1 MIPSDIL
8 FDSELATQGMSGHVP
23 YADVSRR
30 QSSYIAAEYLPKK
43 KIVIQD
49 PRNMSRD
56 DVKVFLC
63 NIAARQ
69 LTMPLKQVFRFKKIA
84 TGRKG
89 NGKLQQAVYP
99 GDMDDTEA
107 EALREEKLEA
117 KHRRGARKK
126 GKRAVQPQVPVLGEV
141 RRNSLPDTYSV

>member
-1 MIPSDIL
+1 
-8 FDSELATQGMSGHVP
+8 
-23 YADVSRR
+23 
-30 QSSYIAAEYLPKK
+30 
-43 KIVIQD
+43 
-49 PRNMSRD
+49 
-56 DVKVFLC
+56 
-63 NIAARQ
+63 
-69 LTMPLKQVFRFKKIA
+69 MPLKQVFRFKKIA

-117 KHRRGARKK
+117 KRRRGARKK
-126 GKRAVQPQVPVLGEV
+126 AKRAVQPQVPVLGEV